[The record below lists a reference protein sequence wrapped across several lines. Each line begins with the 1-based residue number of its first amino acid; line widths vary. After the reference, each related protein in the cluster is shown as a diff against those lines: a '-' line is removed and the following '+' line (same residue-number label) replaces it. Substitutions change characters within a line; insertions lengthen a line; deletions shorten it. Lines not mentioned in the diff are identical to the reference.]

1 MLWTIVVVLVLLW
14 LLGFLGQIGG
24 GMIHILLI
32 MAVALLVFNLVS
44 RRRTI

>member
-14 LLGFLGQIGG
+14 LLGFFGQIGG

-44 RRRTI
+44 HRRAI

>member
-24 GMIHILLI
+24 GMIHILLV
-32 MAVALLVFNLVS
+32 MAIALVVFNLVS
-44 RRRTI
+44 HRRAI

>member
-32 MAVALLVFNLVS
+32 MAVALVVFNLVS
-44 RRRTI
+44 HRRAV